1 MTTKAWRDTVP
12 GGWIKDAGNAL
23 HYKTGDWR
31 SEGPVFI
38 PENCINCLFCW
49 VFCPDN
55 AILVEDGKMMGIN
68 YDYCKGC
75 GICARECPAKKKA
88 LVMEEGKEG

>member
-1 MTTKAWRDTVP
+1 MTTRSWRETVP
-12 GGWIKDAGNAL
+12 GGWIKEAGNARE
-23 HYKTGDWR
+23 YKTGDWR
-31 SEGPVFI
+31 SERPVYI

-55 AILVEDGKMMGIN
+55 AIIVEDGQMKGIN

-75 GICARECPAKKKA
+75 GICARECPTKKKA
-88 LVMEEGKEG
+88 LIMEEG